1 MASIVGGE
9 SDGSYNLLNG
19 GKRFSGYGD
28 HPYASTNKNT
38 GYGVAAGKYQFMPGT
53 WNDYKRKLKLPDFS
67 PQSQEIAALAL
78 ARDRYRAKTGGN
90 LDRDLEAG
98 KVMQAARALSPTWTS
113 LPGGAER
120 NKHTASFLNRFQR
133 NLGAPMQLADNSQY
147 GGAMTDAKPRDED
160 FSDIFGEW
168 QPSSRF
174 AAPKPEQKPN
184 VPDSEVAD
192 IFGQSWQPSARYAAP
207 QPEQAIVAPTGG
219 FNPNPQTKREALTID
234 DIPERDALTDLAMG
248 GYRGLKDVGAGLV
261 QANEMLANFNPLA
274 NLGGMG
280 QYRKDAAQWID
291 KENRVD
297 LERYKAGGYE
307 DAPFASGGRI
317 VGNVLPMMIPGAG
330 GVPVTGMIPR
340 IGQGAAVGAGSNV
353 VIGTGRNPDADMG
366 DLAKTGAIFG
376 AGGSA
381 VGGIV
386 GKGITKAAGA
396 ATGTGAKVGDTAIK
410 RLLDASAPGMD
421 DMAAAAR
428 LRGAM
433 QQGNTTLVPGASPTV
448 PQAAMLPGV
457 SQVRRDVN
465 NFGANALQ
473 DKEAIQEAARI
484 AALQSVKDTTGLTA
498 QDAAQ
503 AAGQTI
509 AKQLRGAHQAAKTET
524 SALYNDPT
532 LQSSIVPVV
541 GNNLKKI
548 YDDAFVVAGRP
559 LGSDPTL
566 KAAAEVLDSVQAL
579 PFSEINRVR
588 SLVSGV
594 ASDFGK
600 DPTVRRAATQMTKD
614 IDDMLGQLPAFAP
627 AKAARAQQGDLY
639 ERGLVGKVTG
649 RKSSGDYQ
657 LDDDAIPRSLLST
670 SAGQTKRVEQ
680 FGAVA
685 DNQSLDAAQ
694 TAFMADLMERAGRN
708 VGTDA
713 QKLLPSQLSGY
724 TNKRS
729 GTIDSLFSGEQK
741 ATIGNVVKDAERAAA
756 ADTLGK
762 ATGSNTMQ
770 NMHGSLNLGLFDNP
784 LLNAAGNVAGRVP
797 LAGDA
802 VRAGVQG
809 IKNSKRQ
816 TLANELAELLS
827 DPKMTE
833 EALVAYLRAIRGTQ
847 AGSQAGLLGAIGAG
861 QGASGR

>member
-1 MASIVGGE
+1 MIAPKIVETANSLGMNPVDLATIISYETAGTFDPTKKGPVTKWGQHKGLIQFGQPQAKQYGVDWSDPINSQLGAGKAVEKYFRASGWKPGMSVLDAYSIVNAGAPGKYNA
-9 SDGSYNLLNG
+9 SD
-19 GKRFSGYGD
+19 
-28 HPYASTNKNT
+28 T
-38 GYGVAAGKYQFMPGT
+38 AAGGAPGT
-53 WNDYKRKLKLPDFS
+53 VRDKVENQFAPHRRKAEKLL
-67 PQSQEIAALAL
+67 LASNS
-78 ARDRYRAKTGGN
+78 Y
-90 LDRDLEAG
+90 AG
-98 KVMQAARALSPTWTS
+98 T
-113 LPGGAER
+113 
-120 NKHTASFLNRFQR
+120 
-133 NLGAPMQLADNSQY
+133 
-147 GGAMTDAKPRDED
+147 MTDVKPRDED
-160 FSDIFGEW
+160 FSDIFSEW
-168 QPSSRF
+168 QPSNRF
-174 AAPKPEQKPN
+174 AAEQKPKE
-184 VPDSEVAD
+184 PEVDD
-192 IFGQSWQPSARYAAP
+192 IFGQSWQPTARYAAP
-207 QPEQAIVAPTGG
+207 QPEQAIVAPAGG
-219 FNPNPQTKREALTID
+219 FNPNPQTKREALTAA
-234 DIPERDALTDLAMG
+234 DIPQRDALTDLAMG
-248 GYRGLKDVGAGLV
+248 GYRGLKDVVAGLV
-261 QANEMLANFNPLA
+261 QANEMLANLNPLSS
-274 NLGGMG
+274 LGGMDK
-280 QYRKDAAQWID
+280 YRKAAAQWVD
-291 KENRVD
+291 EANRAD
-297 LERYKAGGYE
+297 LERYKEGGYD
-307 DAPFASGGRI
+307 DAPFATGGRI
-317 VGNVLPMMIPGAG
+317 IGNVLPMMIPGASG
-330 GVPVTGMIPR
+330 APVTGMIPR
-340 IGQGAAVGAGSNV
+340 IGQGAAVGAGHNV

-381 VGGIV
+381 AGGVI
-386 GKGITKAAGA
+386 GKMMTKAAGA

-410 RLLDASAPGMD
+410 RLLDASAPGLD
-421 DMAAAAR
+421 DMTAAAR

-457 SQVRRDVN
+457 SQVRRDVQ

-484 AALQSVKDTTGLTA
+484 AALQSVKDTSGLTA

-524 SALYNDPT
+524 SALYNDPS
-532 LQSSIVPVV
+532 LQSAIVPVV

-566 KAAAEVLDSVQAL
+566 KAAAEVMDSVQAL
-579 PFSEINRVR
+579 PFAEVNRVR

-614 IDDMLGQLPAFAP
+614 IDDMLEQLPAFAP
-627 AKAARAQQGDLY
+627 ARAARAQQGDLY
-639 ERGLVGKVTG
+639 ERGFVGKVTG

-657 LDDDAIPRSLLST
+657 LDDDAIARSLLST

-685 DNQSLDAAQ
+685 DNKSLDAAQ

-713 QKLLPSQLSGY
+713 QKLLPSQLTGY

-729 GTIDSLFSGEQK
+729 GTIGSLFSGEQK

-756 ADTLGK
+756 ADALGK

-770 NMHGSLNLGLFDNP
+770 NMHGSLNLGLWDNP

-816 TLANELAELLS
+816 ALANDLAELLS
-827 DPKMTE
+827 DPKVTE
-833 EALVAYLRAIRGTQ
+833 EALIAYLRAIRGTQ
-847 AGSQAGLLGAIGAG
+847 IGGQAGLMGAVGGG
-861 QGASGR
+861 QGLLDQR